1 MNRGLPLSGG
11 EQREG
16 LPERLRRCTILVVD
30 DEEANLDLLEA
41 LLEDDGYTSIVRVG
55 DARQVMAVAAECRP
69 DVVLLDLHMPHRHG
83 LELLAEL
90 RAVTP
95 PDEYLPILVLTADVT
110 PEAKERALR
119 EGARD
124 FLTKPFDAV
133 EVLLRVGNLLET
145 RLLHLEQ
152 RTARRLAEA
161 AEERAALLAEWSRR
175 LATSMDATTALT
187 QFPPLL
193 VPRWADGAVA
203 LDGGTP
209 PQVVGEGWKGG
220 AAEWKDT
227 LISVARSATSSMVV
241 RELQL
246 SDDVRIAVVAAPV
259 TLGGGTA
266 GARVA
271 SLVVARRVA
280 SGGAGRAATF
290 DEEELELVGGLA
302 RRGGLA
308 AERARLFAAA
318 ELATRER
325 ERLLAV
331 VAHDLRNPLAVVA
344 MYAEML
350 ASLHPEAVGGAN
362 DDYTRTALSTIHR
375 TTAGMQALV
384 EDLLD
389 ASTLREGALRLDV
402 IEHDAG
408 ELFTQAERM
417 LRPLAEASG
426 VHLVV
431 RGGEPGGGPG
441 GGPGGDGATRVRAD
455 AGRLGQVLSNLVGNA
470 IRFSPPGGTVSV
482 LWQPDESGVTVSVT
496 DEGVGIAPHELPH
509 VFTAFWQ
516 GKAHDRRGAGLGLW
530 IARAI
535 VEGHGGEIDVT
546 SAPGEGATF
555 RFTLPASGKPR
566 RWED

>member
-11 EQREG
+11 EQRDR
-16 LPERLRRCTILVVD
+16 LHERLRRCTVLVVD

-41 LLEDDGYTSIVRVG
+41 LLEDEGYTSIVRVG
-55 DARQVMAVAAECRP
+55 DARQVMAVAAQRRP

-83 LELLAEL
+83 LELLKDL

-95 PDEYLPILVLTADVT
+95 PDEYLPVLVLTADVT
-110 PEAKERALR
+110 AEAKERALR

-133 EVLLRVGNLLET
+133 EVLLRVENLLET
-145 RLLHLEQ
+145 RLLHLDQ
-152 RTARRLAEA
+152 RAARALAEA
-161 AEERAALLAEWSRR
+161 AEGRAALLAEWSRR
-175 LATSMDATTALT
+175 LAASMDATTALT
-187 QFPPLL
+187 QFPALL
-193 VPRWADGAVA
+193 VPEWVDGAVA
-203 LDGGTP
+203 LDGGDASQP
-209 PQVVGEGWKGG
+209 VSEGWKGD
-220 AAEWKDT
+220 AAEWRDALVT
-227 LISVARSATSSMVV
+227 AAQGAASPAGV

-246 SDDVRIAVVAAPV
+246 SDDRRIAVVAAPV
-259 TLGGGTA
+259 TLGASAT
-266 GARVA
+266 GACVA
-271 SLVVARRVA
+271 TLVVARRA
-280 SGGAGRAATF
+280 PAEGAGTSPAFSA
-290 DEEELELVGGLA
+290 EEVALVGELA
-302 RRGGLA
+302 RRAGLA

-350 ASLHPEAVGGAN
+350 ASLHPEGGGAS

-389 ASTLREGALRLDV
+389 ASTLREGALRLEV
-402 IEHDAG
+402 TEHDAG

-417 LRPLAEASG
+417 LRPLAAASG
-426 VHLVV
+426 VALVV
-431 RGGEPGGGPG
+431 RGQANGTP
-441 GGPGGDGATRVRAD
+441 TRVRAD

-470 IRFSPPGGTVSV
+470 IRFSPPGGTVTV
-482 LWQPDESGVTVSVT
+482 HWQPDESGVSVSVT
-496 DEGVGIAPHELPH
+496 DEGGGIAPDELPH
-509 VFTAFWQ
+509 IFTAFWQ

-535 VEGHGGEIDVT
+535 VEGHGGEIGVA

-555 RFTLPASGKPR
+555 RFTLPADGKPR